1 MAPFTAFTTVGK
13 YHLRFVVLSKDQ
25 RTERGDNARAA
36 RLSAIERSA
45 ESGSTE
51 GPPFRNH
58 PGEARYVRGV
68 AVENTSGRDG
78 PILEGDMTEDFRWRC
93 HGA

>member
-13 YHLRFVVLSKDQ
+13 YHLQFVVLSKDQ

-45 ESGSTE
+45 
-51 GPPFRNH
+51 NL
-58 PGEARYVRGV
+58 EARRPL
-68 AVENTSGRDG
+68 R
-78 PILEGDMTEDFRWRC
+78 LEITPERHAMSEGLPSKTRADAMAQFWR
-93 HGA
+93 AT